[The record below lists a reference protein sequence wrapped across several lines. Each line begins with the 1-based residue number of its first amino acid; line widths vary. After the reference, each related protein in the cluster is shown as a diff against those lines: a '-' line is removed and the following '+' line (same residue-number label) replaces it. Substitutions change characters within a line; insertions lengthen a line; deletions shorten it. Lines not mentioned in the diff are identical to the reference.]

1 MKKTIAIIAL
11 SIFFA
16 AFASAHEVSAEFGF
30 LPRTDAIE
38 WNQKALTS
46 QLHVKDVLYLDLGVR
61 FDVPYGFFVGGAVKT
76 YMLPQRTNWTFYPF
90 FTDYQFGLGWSRDW
104 LTIGYEHDCAHSIE
118 ALGYIVKEPI
128 LGRDCSSDKVFVKV
142 TKTF

>member
-1 MKKTIAIIAL
+1 MKKTITIIAL
-11 SIFFA
+11 SIAIMA
-16 AFASAHEVSAEFGF
+16 ALSAHEVSAEFGF

-76 YMLPQRTNWTFYPF
+76 YI
-90 FTDYQFGLGWSRDW
+90 S
-104 LTIGYEHDCAHSIE
+104 
-118 ALGYIVKEPI
+118 
-128 LGRDCSSDKVFVKV
+128 
-142 TKTF
+142 